1 MTDITLKYAASV
13 DLTITLA
20 SLATDASLLTGR
32 QSTLVDNSSNQY
44 VDFILAGKITAGTSP
59 TTGKEICVHV
69 FSIINDTPTYP
80 DTLGATDA
88 GVTLTSAV
96 IKDAATHQAVRMA
109 TDATSNRAYSFSGIS
124 VASLFG
130 GTVPKKWGVF
140 VTHNTAVNL
149 HATGGNHVLSVTPVT
164 HQLV

>member
-1 MTDITLKYAASV
+1 MTYIEPVHDASV

-20 SLATDASLLTGR
+20 ALPTS
-32 QSTLVDNSSNQY
+32 STKLVGQQCTIVTTNGVS
-44 VDFILAGKITAGTSP
+44 DFELAGKITVGTSP
-59 TTGKEICVHV
+59 TSGKEICVHV

-80 DTLGATDA
+80 DTMGASDA
-88 GVTLTSAV
+88 GVTLTSAA
-96 IKDAATHQAVRMA
+96 IKDSATHQAVRMA

-124 VASLFG
+124 VAALFG